1 MSDNELSLPR
11 QLHELALN
19 RIVERYRLEEAPGEN
34 GGPYLSF
41 TCQAPFAQ
49 GADAG
54 CMRLFRGD
62 PLFQVV
68 TSTIVVPQIQLD
80 SHMVFAFAPSD
91 SAVPHFTFDS
101 VRAGEHYA
109 FHLDLVPRLDLGA
122 NLDYLNEA
130 FQPLT
135 PACEAGRAMEGLSRA
150 ELSPRQ
156 WAIMSPWMLAHRATE
171 AAFERIDK
179 VVLAYQDHWF
189 SLLDKGLSAAALA
202 QAGAGQLARRDR
214 LNKSIIFN
222 ADVDPVWRK
231 ITPLLGEE
239 TVAEQMRILQAVSA

>member
-1 MSDNELSLPR
+1 MNDKAVSLPR

-19 RIVERYRLEEAPGEN
+19 RIIDRYRLEEAHGEN

-41 TCQAPFAQ
+41 TCQAPFAS

-91 SAVPHFTFDS
+91 SAVPHFTVDA
-101 VRAGEHYA
+101 VRAGEHHA

-122 NLDYLNEA
+122 NLDYLNEV

-135 PACEAGRAMEGLSRA
+135 PACEAGRAIEGLSRA

-171 AAFERIDK
+171 AAFEQIHGI
-179 VVLAYQDHWF
+179 VLAYQDHWF
-189 SLLDKGLSAAALA
+189 ALLDKGVSAAALA
-202 QAGAGQLARRDR
+202 HTGAAQLAQRDR

-239 TVAEQMRILQAVSA
+239 AVAEQVRVLQAVGP

>member
-1 MSDNELSLPR
+1 MNDRTESLPR

-19 RIVERYRLEEAPGEN
+19 RIVGRYRLEEVHGEG

-41 TCQAPFAQ
+41 TCQAPFAA

-54 CMRLFRGD
+54 CMRLFRGE

-91 SAVPHFTFDS
+91 SAAPHFTVDA
-101 VRAGEHYA
+101 VRAGEHHA
-109 FHLDLVPRLDLGA
+109 FHLDLIPRLDLGA
-122 NLDYLNEA
+122 NLAYMNEV

-135 PACEAGRAMEGLSRA
+135 QACEAGRAIEGLSRA

-171 AAFERIDK
+171 AAFGQIDNT
-179 VVLAYQDHWF
+179 VLAYQDHWF
-189 SLLDKGLSAAALA
+189 ALLDKGLSDAALA
-202 QAGAGQLARRDR
+202 HTSAGELAQRDR

-239 TVAEQMRILQAVSA
+239 TVAKQLQVLQAVSM

>member
-1 MSDNELSLPR
+1 MNTRTESLPAR
-11 QLHELALN
+11 LHELALN
-19 RIVERYRLEEAPGEN
+19 RIVDRYRLEEVHGES

-41 TCQAPFAQ
+41 TCQAPFAP
-49 GADAG
+49 GADVG
-54 CMRLFRGD
+54 CMRLFRGA
-62 PLFQVV
+62 PLFQVA

-91 SAVPHFTFDS
+91 SAAPHFTVDA
-101 VRAGEHYA
+101 VRAGEHHA
-109 FHLDLVPRLDLGA
+109 FHLDLIPRLDLGA
-122 NLDYLNEA
+122 NLAYMNEV

-135 PACEAGRAMEGLSRA
+135 QACEAGRAIEGLSRA

-171 AAFERIDK
+171 AAFGQIDNT
-179 VVLAYQDHWF
+179 VLAYQDHWF
-189 SLLDKGLSAAALA
+189 ALLDKGLSDAALA
-202 QAGAGQLARRDR
+202 HTGAGELAQRDR

-239 TVAEQMRILQAVSA
+239 TVAKQLQVLQAVSM